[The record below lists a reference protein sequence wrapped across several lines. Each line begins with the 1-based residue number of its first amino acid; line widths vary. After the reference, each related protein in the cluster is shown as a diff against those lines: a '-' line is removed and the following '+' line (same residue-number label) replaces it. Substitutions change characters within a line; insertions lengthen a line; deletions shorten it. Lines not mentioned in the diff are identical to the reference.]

1 MSPLKRTVIEF
12 LIGLPIV
19 VGVYALL
26 EWLYSAII
34 SKSPFVF
41 DVKTCGMCVTV
52 WLVISIISYIAR
64 RKKQEK

>member
-1 MSPLKRTVIEF
+1 MSLLKRSVIEF

-41 DVKTCGMCVTV
+41 DVKTCSMCVMS
-52 WLVISIISYIAR
+52 WLVISIISYIVR

>member
-41 DVKTCGMCVTV
+41 DVKTCCMCVTV
-52 WLVISIISYIAR
+52 WLVISIISYIVR

>member
-1 MSPLKRTVIEF
+1 MSPLKRTVTEF
-12 LIGLPIV
+12 LIGLPVV

-26 EWLYSAII
+26 EWMYSAII

-41 DVKTCGMCVTV
+41 DVKTCSMCVMS
-52 WLVISIISYIAR
+52 WLVISIILYIAR

>member
-34 SKSPFVF
+34 TKSPFVF
-41 DVKTCGMCVTV
+41 DVKTCGMCVMV

>member
-34 SKSPFVF
+34 SKSPFIF
-41 DVKTCGMCVTV
+41 DVKTCSMCVMM
-52 WLVISIISYIAR
+52 WLVITIISYIIR

>member
-1 MSPLKRTVIEF
+1 MSPLKRSVIEF
-12 LIGLPIV
+12 LIGLPVV

-34 SKSPFVF
+34 TKSPFVF
-41 DVKTCGMCVTV
+41 DVKTCGMCVMV